1 MWILKYTYELEDETI
16 RRVSSCLVKQ
26 QTFSIGRSSKNPL
39 NIKNDKSISRNHIS
53 VVWDPEVKVIRLINQ
68 GRLTAAGGK
77 YLKVGESMDFE
88 EKLHIREP
96 IIIELGTKPIKVEVV
111 WQDVVFDLP
120 RELSQF
126 IDTLDH
132 VGIGVKAD
140 TVDNGSTTIIVTDK
154 IKFAYKC
161 LFGLINGAVIRNSQ
175 FLVEVANVLS
185 KPTTTFAES
194 WDSLIQNESYML
206 FPNNLGAHEVIF
218 KGYNFYLIGSDV
230 LITAYVQEAI
240 ERGNGELIVVENTEQ
255 LLDRLKQE
263 NTTDNLIVLKAD
275 ETTKIPGDKIK
286 LHTLVDL
293 VNAVSHNTVKTL
305 LGGVPP
311 MDEPGSG
318 DVIGSHQP
326 ALTKIE
332 VSSSQSL
339 SNREHTREHTA
350 TPAKKP
356 PAKRRRLNRV
366 KPLDSLMFF
375 AGGDYSTEE
384 PEQEIPTQPVNSTAS
399 DTAKASMTTQ
409 INVSENNASQ
419 ESSAYNNFQPDTVLK
434 NSVKPLTIDSPGDSH
449 NTHETNT
456 AIQHVKDV
464 PQQIE
469 MNHPESELQ
478 SEPANLN
485 MVEETTPR
493 PTARKKTL
501 QDFKSIVN
509 NSDNSASSTEGLVDL
524 IKDAKSREVKRLKS
538 TLVQVD
544 TDELTE
550 DAINQLGDLAIVQ
563 PNDSLIRRQKV
574 DSAETSRN
582 DQHPPWNGR
591 KNFKNFVK
599 LQAKYKE
606 HRMGEKYREGSSD
619 FIRNSGYLLT
629 RQYVPSKIYTKES
642 SKEMQDFPEPS
653 EQTSGQFSVPRVI
666 DDPED
671 TEPFTFTRHT
681 SGTPAHNGLF
691 VVDEDDSQND
701 VVLAARESV
710 RPEEAVQLVDP
721 SPRRSGSLPY
731 SPGKRKREKG
741 RSPYDNEDDDDDDD
755 EPKFK
760 FSRRLK

>member
-1 MWILKYTYELEDETI
+1 MWILKYTYELEDGTI

-53 VVWDPEVKVIRLINQ
+53 VIWDSEVKLIRLINQ

-88 EKLHIREP
+88 EKLHMREP

-120 RELSQF
+120 SQLSQF
-126 IDTLDH
+126 INTLDH
-132 VGIGVKAD
+132 IGIGVKAD
-140 TVDNGSTTIIVTDK
+140 TVDNRSTTIIVTDK

-175 FLVEVANVLS
+175 FLVEVANILS
-185 KPTTTFAES
+185 KPTTTFEES

-206 FPNNLGAHEVIF
+206 FPNNLGAHEIIF
-218 KGYNFYLIGSDV
+218 KGYKFYLIASDV

-255 LLDRLKQE
+255 LQDRLKQE
-263 NTTDNLIVLKAD
+263 NSTDNLIVLKAE

-286 LHTLVDL
+286 LYTLVDL
-293 VNAVSHNTVKTL
+293 VNAVSHNKVKTL

-311 MDEPGSG
+311 ICEPGSG
-318 DVIGSHQP
+318 DMIGNHQYT
-326 ALTKIE
+326 LTKTE

-339 SNREHTREHTA
+339 SNKEYTAEHTV
-350 TPAKKP
+350 TPAEKP
-356 PAKRRRLNRV
+356 LVKRRRLNRV

-375 AGGDYSTEE
+375 AGGDYSTGEA
-384 PEQEIPTQPVNSTAS
+384 EQEILTQPVNPAAS
-399 DTAKASMTTQ
+399 DTAKTSIRTQ
-409 INVSENNASQ
+409 INVSDNDASQ
-419 ESSAYNNFQPDTVLK
+419 ESSAYNNFQPNTVLE
-434 NSVKPLTIDSPGDSH
+434 NSVKPLTIDSPGDAN

-456 AIQHVKDV
+456 ANQHVKDV
-464 PQQIE
+464 SHQIE
-469 MNHPESELQ
+469 INNSESEQQ
-478 SEPANLN
+478 SEPAYLN

-501 QDFKSIVN
+501 QDFKSTVN
-509 NSDNSASSTEGLVDL
+509 NPDNSASSTEGLVDL

-574 DSAETSRN
+574 DSVETSRN
-582 DQHPPWNGR
+582 DRHPPWDGR

-599 LQAKYKE
+599 VQAKYKE
-606 HRMGEKYREGSSD
+606 QRVGENYREGSSD

-642 SKEMQDFPEPS
+642 SKEMQDFPEAS
-653 EQTSGQFSVPRVI
+653 EQTSRHLSVPQVI

-671 TEPFTFTRHT
+671 AEPFTFTRHT
-681 SGTPAHNGLF
+681 SGTPANNGLF

-701 VVLAARESV
+701 VVSAARESV
-710 RPEEAVQLVDP
+710 IPEEAAQLVDP

-741 RSPYDNEDDDDDDD
+741 RSPYADDDEDDD

>member
-1 MWILKYTYELEDETI
+1 MWILKYTYELEDGTI

-53 VVWDPEVKVIRLINQ
+53 VVWDSEVKLIRLINQ

-120 RELSQF
+120 SQLSQF

-140 TVDNGSTTIIVTDK
+140 TVDNRSTTIIVTDK

-175 FLVEVANVLS
+175 FLVEVTNILS
-185 KPTTTFAES
+185 KPTTTFEES

-206 FPNNLGAHEVIF
+206 YPNNLGAHEVIL
-218 KGYNFYLIGSDV
+218 KGYKFYLIASDV
-230 LITAYVQEAI
+230 ITMAYVQEAL

-263 NTTDNLIVLKAD
+263 NSTDDLIVLKAE

-311 MDEPGSG
+311 MEAGPG

-326 ALTKIE
+326 TLTKTE

-339 SNREHTREHTA
+339 SNKEHTPEHTV
-350 TPAKKP
+350 TPAEKP
-356 PAKRRRLNRV
+356 PVKRRRYNRV

-384 PEQEIPTQPVNSTAS
+384 PEQEISTQPVNPAAS
-399 DTAKASMTTQ
+399 DTAKTSITTQ
-409 INVSENNASQ
+409 INVPENDASQ
-419 ESSAYNNFQPDTVLK
+419 ESSAFDKFQPNIVLK
-434 NSVKPLTIDSPGDSH
+434 NSAKPLTIDSPGDAH
-449 NTHETNT
+449 NTHEINT
-456 AIQHVKDV
+456 ANQHVKDIA
-464 PQQIE
+464 QQIE
-469 MNHPESELQ
+469 MNHPESEQQ
-478 SEPANLN
+478 SEQANLN
-485 MVEETTPR
+485 MVETTPR

-501 QDFKSIVN
+501 QDFKSTVN
-509 NSDNSASSTEGLVDL
+509 NPDNSASSTEGLVDL

-563 PNDSLIRRQKV
+563 PNDSLIRRQKI

-582 DQHPPWNGR
+582 DQHPPWDGR

-599 LQAKYKE
+599 VQAKYKE
-606 HRMGEKYREGSSD
+606 QRMGENYREGSSD

-642 SKEMQDFPEPS
+642 SKEMQDFPEAS
-653 EQTSGQFSVPRVI
+653 EQTSRQFSVPQVI

-671 TEPFTFTRHT
+671 AEPFTFTRHT
-681 SGTPAHNGLF
+681 SGTPANNGLF

-701 VVLAARESV
+701 VVLAARESI

-721 SPRRSGSLPY
+721 SPRRSRSLPY
-731 SPGKRKREKG
+731 SPGKRKRENR
-741 RSPYDNEDDDDDDD
+741 RSPYDDDDDEDDD